1 MKTRSIKF
9 IAVFVLVLAGLF
21 VFAGCGNK
29 GIEGTWVLVEE
40 YESDGTKISTS
51 ELKDIGVSEKYVVN
65 GESAEYTCEIQEL
78 EKPITMTFIV
88 EQTGDNTYNFKI
100 SDDYVFVSPE
110 VHGNKMSYTVGEGDD
125 SLKMVFKRQ

>member
-9 IAVFVLVLAGLF
+9 IAVFASVLAGLF

>member
-9 IAVFVLVLAGLF
+9 IAVFVLMIAGLF

-40 YESDGTKISTS
+40 YESDGTKVSSS

-65 GESAEYTCEIQEL
+65 GTTAEYTCEAPL
-78 EKPITMTFIV
+78 MKKPVTMTFTV
-88 EQTGDNTYNFKI
+88 EQTGKNTYDFKI
-100 SDDYVFVSPE
+100 SDDFVFVSPE
-110 VHGNKMSYTVGEGDD
+110 VHCNKMTYTVGEGDD
-125 SLKMVFKRQ
+125 SMKMVFKRQ

>member
-9 IAVFVLVLAGLF
+9 IAVFVFMIAGLF

-40 YESDGTKISTS
+40 YESDGTKVSSS

-65 GESAEYTCEIQEL
+65 GTTAEYTCEAPL
-78 EKPITMTFIV
+78 MKKPVTMTFTV
-88 EQTGDNTYNFKI
+88 EQTGKNTYDFKI
-100 SDDYVFVSPE
+100 SDDFVFVSPE
-110 VHGNKMSYTVGEGDD
+110 VHGNKMTYTVGEGDD
-125 SLKMVFKRQ
+125 SMKMVFKRQ

>member
-9 IAVFVLVLAGLF
+9 IAVFVLMIAGLF

-40 YESDGTKISTS
+40 YESDGTKVSSS

-65 GESAEYTCEIQEL
+65 GTTAEYTCEAPL
-78 EKPITMTFIV
+78 MKKPVTMTFTV
-88 EQTGDNTYNFKI
+88 EQTGKNTYDFKI
-100 SDDYVFVSPE
+100 SDDFVFVSPE
-110 VHGNKMSYTVGEGDD
+110 VHGNKMTYTIGEGDD
-125 SLKMVFKRQ
+125 SMKMVFKRQ

>member
-9 IAVFVLVLAGLF
+9 IAVFVLMIAGLF

-40 YESDGTKISTS
+40 YESDGTKVSSS

-65 GESAEYTCEIQEL
+65 GTIAEYTCEAPL
-78 EKPITMTFIV
+78 MKKPVTMTFTV
-88 EQTGDNTYNFKI
+88 EQTGKNTYDFKI
-100 SDDYVFVSPE
+100 SDDFVFVSPE
-110 VHGNKMSYTVGEGDD
+110 VHGNKMTYTVGEGDD
-125 SLKMVFKRQ
+125 SMKMVFKRQ

>member
-9 IAVFVLVLAGLF
+9 IAVFALVLGGLF

-51 ELKDIGVSEKYVVN
+51 ELKNIGVSEKYVVN

-78 EKPITMTFIV
+78 EKPVTMTFIV

>member
-9 IAVFVLVLAGLF
+9 IAVFVLMIAGLF

-40 YESDGTKISTS
+40 YESDGTKVSSS

-65 GESAEYTCEIQEL
+65 GTTAEYTCEAPL
-78 EKPITMTFIV
+78 MKKPVTMTFTV
-88 EQTGDNTYNFKI
+88 EQTGKNTYDFKI
-100 SDDYVFVSPE
+100 SDDFVFVSPE
-110 VHGNKMSYTVGEGDD
+110 VHGNKMTYTVGEGDD
-125 SLKMVFKRQ
+125 SMKMVFKRQ